1 MVPIVMIISLKVK
14 FDLCLVYWSIRKDVN
29 ILRVSY
35 WPRVSLV
42 LVQYSN
48 ARIKLIYYKICWV
61 PFIIALSCS
70 LCRFIFF
77 FFFPSCCYYSFWNT
91 RICGLVVSTVHTHDA
106 RGLFSIQSHTTP
118 LVFYINLLVIYKLS
132 CPVLYFPRLRSLWE
146 RIDQYVAFICIC
158 TCTYILVSLIYDFKS
173 QS

>member
-77 FFFPSCCYYSFWNT
+77 FFSFPHVVTIRFEIHESVDLWCPLSTHMMQEVSSVFSLTLPLLFLYKSSCHLQ
-91 RICGLVVSTVHTHDA
+91 I
-106 RGLFSIQSHTTP
+106 
-118 LVFYINLLVIYKLS
+118 KLS
-132 CPVLYFPRLRSLWE
+132 S
-146 RIDQYVAFICIC
+146 A
-158 TCTYILVSLIYDFKS
+158 ILS
-173 QS
+173 

>member
-1 MVPIVMIISLKVK
+1 MIISLKVK

-61 PFIIALSCS
+61 PFIIALSCF

-77 FFFPSCCYYSFWNT
+77 FFFLSLMLLLFVLKYTNLWTCGVHCPHTWCKRSLQYSVSHYPSCFLYKSSCHLQ
-91 RICGLVVSTVHTHDA
+91 I
-106 RGLFSIQSHTTP
+106 
-118 LVFYINLLVIYKLS
+118 KLS
-132 CPVLYFPRLRSLWE
+132 S
-146 RIDQYVAFICIC
+146 A
-158 TCTYILVSLIYDFKS
+158 ILS
-173 QS
+173 